1 MADVDVLVVGAGP
14 AGAAAA
20 ETLRAEGFA
29 GSILLAGRELDAP
42 YERPPTSKDYLLGR
56 RTKEDCLL
64 HPPGFWEAQGI
75 DLRTR
80 TSVMRLDPTARV
92 ATLAT
97 KEEVSFGQALLAT
110 GANVRRLRVD
120 GATLDGIHHLRALG
134 NADSLRR
141 DADDASRVV
150 LVGGS
155 YIACE
160 VAASLTVMGK
170 RCTLVAIEDEPMCR
184 GFGTT
189 VGRWM
194 RGVLE
199 DHGVELALGE
209 TLARFEGPEGGRVE
223 RVVCES
229 GRVVD
234 ADLVVMGTGAQPD
247 VMLARAAGL
256 ELGET
261 GGVRCDAGLR
271 TSAEAIWAAG
281 DICEYDSVVH
291 GRRLRVEHWEVAR
304 SQGAHAARAML
315 GSLEPYT
322 EVPYFWTDLADWV
335 TLEYVGPAEAWDRE
349 VVRGSMEE
357 GTFSV
362 FYLDGGRVVAALTA
376 GRPADLDLARRLI
389 ASGEDVADRLEVL
402 EAVGGNV

>member
-1 MADVDVLVVGAGP
+1 MPDVDVLVVGAGP

-20 ETLRAEGFA
+20 ETLRAEGFE
-29 GSILLAGRELDAP
+29 GSILLAGRELDPP
-42 YERPPTSKDYLLGR
+42 YERPPASKEYLLGR
-56 RTKEDCLL
+56 RSKEDCLL
-64 HPPGFWEAQGI
+64 QPPAFWEDRGI

-80 TSVMRLDPTARV
+80 TSVMKLDPAARA
-92 ATLAT
+92 ATLAS

-120 GATLDGIHHLRALG
+120 GAALDGIHYIRALG
-134 NADSLRR
+134 NADAVRR
-141 DADDASRVV
+141 EAEDASRVV

-170 RCTLVAIEDEPMCR
+170 RCTLVAMEDEPMSR
-184 GFGTT
+184 GFGGT

-199 DHGVELALGE
+199 SHGVELALGE

-223 RVVCES
+223 RVVCQS
-229 GRVVD
+229 GRTLH
-234 ADLVVMGTGAQPD
+234 ADLVVMGTGAVPD
-247 VMLARAAGL
+247 VMLARSAGL

-261 GGVRCDAGLR
+261 GGVRCDARLR
-271 TSAEAIWAAG
+271 TSADGIWAAG

-291 GRRLRVEHWEVAR
+291 GRRLRIEHWEVAR

-315 GSLEPYT
+315 GADEPYT
-322 EVPYFWTDLADWV
+322 EVPYFWTDVADWV
-335 TLEYVGPAEAWDRE
+335 TLEYVGPAERWDRE
-349 VVRGSMEE
+349 IIRGSLED
-357 GTFSV
+357 GAFSV
-362 FYLDGGRVVAALTA
+362 FYLDGGRVVAGLTA
-376 GRPADLDLARRLI
+376 GRSADLDLARQLI
-389 ASGEDVADRLEVL
+389 ASGEDVADRLEAL
-402 EAVGGNV
+402 EAVDGAV